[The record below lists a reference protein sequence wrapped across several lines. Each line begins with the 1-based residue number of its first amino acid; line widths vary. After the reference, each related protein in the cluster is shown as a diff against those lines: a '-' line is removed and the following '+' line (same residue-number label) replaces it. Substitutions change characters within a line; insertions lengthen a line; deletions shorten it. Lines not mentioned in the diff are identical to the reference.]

1 MSNLLQKLTLPIA
14 VLLIIGYFSVF
25 RVEQWEEAI
34 VFQFREVDR
43 VDVGPGLHFM
53 IPFVNSVQK
62 FEMRLLNLDQEPQ
75 RFLTIE
81 KKDLI
86 VDYYVKWRIVNT
98 TAFYTATRG
107 DMLQANA
114 LIMRRINGALR
125 EEFGRRTVQEVVAG
139 ERGVVMDLIR
149 DRLVGLPAELGI
161 EVVDVRTMRIDLPD
175 AVSVSV
181 FERMK
186 AERNR
191 VARDFR
197 ARGEEASER
206 IKANAD
212 REREVIL
219 ANAFREAETIR
230 GEGDAEA
237 ANIYALAYNRNA
249 EFYDFYRS
257 LSAYMQSFSDDNS
270 ILLLQ
275 PDSDFFKYFRDP
287 QGR

>member
-1 MSNLLQKLTLPIA
+1 MTNLLQKLTLPIA
-14 VLLIIGYFSVF
+14 VILIIGYFSIF

-34 VFQFREVDR
+34 VFQFREVER

-107 DMLQANA
+107 DMMQANA

-149 DRLVGLPAELGI
+149 DRLVGLPAELGLEI
-161 EVVDVRTMRIDLPD
+161 VDVRTMRIDLPD

-197 ARGEEASER
+197 ARGEEAAER

-219 ANAFREAETIR
+219 ANAFREAETLR

-257 LSAYMQSFSDDNS
+257 LSAYMQSFNDDNS

>member
-1 MSNLLQKLTLPIA
+1 MQKLTLPIA
-14 VLLIIGYFSVF
+14 VILILGYFSIF
-25 RVEQWEEAI
+25 KVEQWEEAI
-34 VFQFREVDR
+34 VFQFREVER

-53 IPFVNSVQK
+53 IPFVNSVQQ

-107 DMLQANA
+107 DMQQANA

-149 DRLVGLPAELGI
+149 DRLTGLPAELGL

-219 ANAFREAETIR
+219 ANAFREAEILR

-257 LSAYMQSFSDDNS
+257 LSAYMQGFSDDNS

-287 QGR
+287 EGRR